1 MPTPL
6 KELFPRGDSLANR
19 ISYYHLALLLLSLPY
34 DMFYSHLIL
43 ISFILHTLIHLK
55 RAEVKPLFTL
65 RNLALASIFF
75 LTLAA
80 TTYSINKPVAFGEWG
95 KQITILLFPL
105 VFSLNPID
113 LKKYRAPLL
122 LSFALGSTVAIL
134 YLYLQA
140 FRAIRF
146 YHFPISAI
154 YSADFTNHNFA
165 GPLEI
170 HATFFSMQ
178 IALALAYLVTEL
190 VKAKPGAY
198 RALCICCT
206 LVLAAGIIQLSSKSV
221 SVALLV
227 IINIAIPLFLLKG
240 KSLLR
245 YTGVTLS
252 VSALLIAGIY
262 QMDNFKERYI
272 TDLKTDLS
280 KAKAD
285 ELFDPRLAR
294 WQLAL
299 KLAAK
304 SPVIGHGAGS
314 EIGLLK
320 EEFFGHHF
328 YRSYLAGLNAHS
340 EFISLL
346 IKAGLVGLLVYLV
359 TLYSGFR
366 QAIRRRDVLLFSFM
380 LIIATVSFS
389 ENLLDV
395 DKGIF
400 FYALFFSFM
409 VFSGDARKESDKVG
423 RRKLKTYGRAE
434 FIPAPHM
441 QN

>member
-1 MPTPL
+1 MPTTL

-19 ISYYHLALLLLSLPY
+19 ISYYHMALLLLSLPY

-55 RAEVKPLFTL
+55 RAEVKPLIT
-65 RNLALASIFF
+65 RPNLALASIFF
-75 LTLAA
+75 LTVAA
-80 TTYSINKPVAFGEWG
+80 TIYSINKPVAFAEWG

-105 VFSLNPID
+105 VFCLNPIN

-122 LSFALGSTVAIL
+122 LTFALGSTVAIL

-146 YHFPISAI
+146 YHLPLSAI

-178 IALALAYLVTEL
+178 IALALAYMLTEL
-190 VKAKPGAY
+190 IKTKSAGY
-198 RALCICCT
+198 RALCIWCT
-206 LVLAAGIIQLSSKSV
+206 VVLATGIIQLSSKSV

-227 IINIAIPLFLLKG
+227 IINIAAPVFLLRG
-240 KSLLR
+240 KVRLR
-245 YTGVTLS
+245 YAAVTLS
-252 VSALLIAGIY
+252 VSALLIVGIY
-262 QMDNFKERYI
+262 HMDNFKERYI

-304 SPVIGHGAGS
+304 SPVIGHGAGT

-346 IKAGLVGLLVYLV
+346 IKAGLAGLLVYLF
-359 TLYSGFR
+359 TLYFGFR
-366 QAIRRRDVLLFSFM
+366 QAIRSGDVLLFSFM

-400 FYALFFSFM
+400 FYSLFFSFL
-409 VFSGDARKESDKVG
+409 VYSGQEQTGAAVNR
-423 RRKLKTYGRAE
+423 RRKTHTYGPPE
-434 FIPAPHM
+434 LITAPHM